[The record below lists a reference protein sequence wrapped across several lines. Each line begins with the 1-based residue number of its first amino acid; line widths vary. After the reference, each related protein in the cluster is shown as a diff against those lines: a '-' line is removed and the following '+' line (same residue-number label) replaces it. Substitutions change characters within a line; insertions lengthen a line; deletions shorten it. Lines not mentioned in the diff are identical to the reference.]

1 MPLLQ
6 EQQFLWTWKNVHK
19 MPDITST
26 LQLVQGWILTNAT
39 AGAVTLLNCGNTDD
53 RKTYR
58 AFGVGVVWFVHFFSN
73 LLDAP
78 FFKLSVSLNTKM
90 YLFFGLFLCITIIHN
105 TWKYSKKCSDSAQT
119 LFKKNTITWQFPS
132 FLCGIT
138 PDGKWGLGRANFA
151 RLWVF
156 WK

>member
-1 MPLLQ
+1 MSIKCRILPRLYSLYKDEFWPMLQQ
-6 EQQFLWTWKNVHK
+6 EQWR
-19 MPDITST
+19 S
-26 LQLVQGWILTNAT
+26 WIVEIQMTERLTE
-39 AGAVTLLNCGNTDD
+39 L
-53 RKTYR
+53 
-58 AFGVGVVWFVHFFSN
+58 FGVGLICP
-73 LLDAP
+73 LLFKPAGCS

-132 FLCGIT
+132 FLCGII

-151 RLWVF
+151 RLWGFLKVNKEMHF
-156 WK
+156 HL